1 MRTLSNQ
8 LLTLIRSVRTLVFF
22 EIIRA
27 CGEVILNTEF
37 SIDELFGQNFK
48 MLNAIDAKGPV
59 AFPKMAPSEK
69 NPFGLTDL
77 HQDFATHPEM
87 VIIVISDRRDGRSN
101 AESRYLRFRLQEC

>member
-69 NPFGLTDL
+69 NPFVFGGKEDVRFDFSKGYFGIVGLAVVDL
-77 HQDFATHPEM
+77 DVIEM
-87 VIIVISDRRDGRSN
+87 GYGN
-101 AESRYLRFRLQEC
+101 LKFG